1 MNTENR
7 VTTRDITRDYGFGHG
22 DVMRCVRSL
31 VDKNLVLSVGF
42 HRHQNPQNKQRY
54 DMFSLLKSDTGLL
67 LGELEKSNKVYPV
80 KTISK
85 ALRSHV
91 MQKFNCQCNFC
102 MSNENVDVK
111 MIDKSG
117 RIGANNLYVVCG
129 DCFNGVK

>member
-42 HRHQNPQNKQRY
+42 HRYQNPQNKQRY

>member
-1 MNTENR
+1 MNNLKM
-7 VTTRDITRDYGFGHG
+7 VSSKDITRDYGFGHG
-22 DVMRCVRSL
+22 DVTKAIRAL
-31 VDKNLVLSVGF
+31 IDKNLILTAGF
-42 HRHQNPQNKQRY
+42 SRYQNPQNKQNY
-54 DMFSLLKSDTGLL
+54 DMLLILEADTKLL
-67 LGELEKSNKVYPV
+67 ISELEKSNPVYPV